1 MFQDKEEEEE
11 KKSMS
16 SSSSSSS
23 GSSSDSEKGE
33 EDDKEEEEEEW
44 IEMEL
49 MSGEEGV
56 IKDKEGNVIPR
67 AKNTL
72 PNRFDKMPNLME
84 LHLGYYGKGNPLK
97 TIPLSIYS
105 LHCLRKLDASSC
117 RLTDLPPEVS
127 CLSSLEELWLSGN
140 LLRTLPRSLGKSDN

>member
-33 EDDKEEEEEEW
+33 DDDKEEEEEEW

-72 PNRFDKMPNLME
+72 PNRCLFVDNVF
-84 LHLGYYGKGNPLK
+84 
-97 TIPLSIYS
+97 TILAR
-105 LHCLRKLDASSC
+105 HF
-117 RLTDLPPEVS
+117 
-127 CLSSLEELWLSGN
+127 N
-140 LLRTLPRSLGKSDN
+140 LLI